1 MKLQNEFLINQK
13 VEFLSDKAWLGMFNT
28 KLSFMPLMKTTCPGT
43 SAESNVNFHT
53 STVGLNTVDSKQT
66 DVRFSEYDKKELES
80 CTDSGMALPV
90 NERP

>member
-1 MKLQNEFLINQK
+1 
-13 VEFLSDKAWLGMFNT
+13 
-28 KLSFMPLMKTTCPGT
+28 MPLVKTTCPGT
-43 SAESNVNFHT
+43 SADSNINFHT
-53 STVGLNTVDSKQT
+53 STVGQNTVDSKQT